1 MYSKNKK
8 NLLGEGGMSRVSQ
21 GGFGARRVMGS
32 RGETGQAVAV
42 AASICKQ
49 HRITPEEIYSDG
61 HIDLLQQELM
71 KAGQYIPGH
80 ALRDDADKVR
90 QANISVS
97 SALAFSG
104 FDGANATWRP
114 LDISAAQL
122 IPLPVG
128 KLPAFVLTLRAEQD
142 TRSEE
147 HTSELQSL
155 MRIS

>member
-1 MYSKNKK
+1 
-8 NLLGEGGMSRVSQ
+8 
-21 GGFGARRVMGS
+21 
-32 RGETGQAVAV
+32 
-42 AASICKQ
+42 
-49 HRITPEEIYSDG
+49 
-61 HIDLLQQELM
+61 M

-142 TRSEE
+142 TGLQVELRTSSRKGGFTPDSILGSEE
-147 HTSELQSL
+147 RRVGKECVSTCRS
-155 MRIS
+155 RWWPDP